1 MNRRSILFIINYLD
15 KGGAGKMMKYVAN
28 TCANHF
34 EDVRLLSLYEH
45 NRSNDLSTKVNYWG
59 LGDSAHGGIIWRIKL
74 CFKIRKF
81 IKLNNPYVICTFVS
95 DNCFT
100 VRLATLGLRVKV
112 CSAERGDPFT
122 NGRIWKSLIGWTY
135 NHSDYCFFQLEKARD
150 FFNSK
155 IQNKSFVI
163 PNVFIPDS
171 TTKVFDGIRKK
182 TIVSAGRFVK
192 EKRYEVMIEA
202 FAYVHRKHPDYTM
215 IIYGEGPLLDKYKAL
230 AEKLGLSDY
239 VSYPG
244 YISGVADSVREDGV
258 FVLSS
263 LYEGMPNSLMEA
275 LSVGVPCVST
285 DCTPG
290 GPCFLTDGGK
300 NGLLV
305 PVNDSRKMADAINMI
320 IETPSLSARLS
331 HLGPTIVNEL
341 TDERISRKWIEAFEK
356 ILSSNNI

>member
-1 MNRRSILFIINYLD
+1 MENN
-15 KGGAGKMMKYVAN
+15 
-28 TCANHF
+28 
-34 EDVRLLSLYEH
+34 
-45 NRSNDLSTKVNYWG
+45 
-59 LGDSAHGGIIWRIKL
+59 LGIKL
-74 CFKIRKF
+74 QEIRK
-81 IKLNNPYVICTFVS
+81 
-95 DNCFT
+95 
-100 VRLATLGLRVKV
+100 
-112 CSAERGDPFT
+112 
-122 NGRIWKSLIGWTY
+122 
-135 NHSDYCFFQLEKARD
+135 
-150 FFNSK
+150 
-155 IQNKSFVI
+155 QNKLSQ
-163 PNVFIPDS
+163 
-171 TTKVFDGIRKK
+171 
-182 TIVSAGRFVK
+182 
-192 EKRYEVMIEA
+192 E
-202 FAYVHRKHPDYTM
+202 
-215 IIYGEGPLLDKYKAL
+215 AL